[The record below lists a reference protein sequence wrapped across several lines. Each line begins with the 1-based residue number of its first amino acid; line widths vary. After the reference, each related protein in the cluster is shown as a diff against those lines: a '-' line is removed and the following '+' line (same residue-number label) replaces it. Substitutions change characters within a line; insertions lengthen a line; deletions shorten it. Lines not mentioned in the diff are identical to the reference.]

1 MENLLM
7 GFQVA
12 LTLENLLY
20 SLIGV
25 FFGNLVGVIPGI
37 GAMAAISMLLP
48 MTYSL
53 PPTGA
58 LMMLAGIYYGTSYG
72 GAITAIMLNLPG
84 VPTHAVACLDGYPLA
99 RQGKAGKA
107 LLMTMVASFL
117 GASTGILLMTAFGP
131 VMVAIAFKFTPME
144 YFSLMALG
152 LLAASMLSVG
162 SPVKGIFMVLLGLL
176 LGVVGTDITSGVPRF
191 TFGLPGLMDG
201 LVLVAVAMGF
211 YGISEVFQNVDKLK
225 RGEKTTSEN
234 IGFRSLRLPWAKLKA
249 CIPSIAR
256 GTGVGSFV
264 GVLPGV
270 GGAISSFMA
279 YAVEKNCSKNPERFG
294 RGALEGVAS
303 SEAANSA
310 AAQTSFI
317 PTLSLGIPGDA
328 VMALMLAAM
337 MIHNIQPGPQMMISH
352 PTIFWGL
359 IASFWIGN
367 VMLLMLN
374 IPLIGIWTRL
384 LSIPYRFIFP
394 AILLFVCVGVFSAN
408 NSMFDVKVVLLLGV
422 LGYVLSALR
431 FEPAPLLLGVVLGP
445 MVEENF
451 RRSLLLSNGDLSVF
465 ITRPIS
471 GACVLIGA
479 LMIIGLVISQIRK
492 RRGRSAMAPA

>member
-310 AAQTSFI
+310 GAQTAFI